1 MLYEDGYI
9 FISNNKYIDLT
20 LIETQILSLLLR
32 NKGTIIRY
40 EDICNQIFK
49 NKIDKY
55 YLESIMSR
63 IYRLRKKLKGE
74 VNIETKSK
82 IGYVVR

>member
-9 FISNNKYIDLT
+9 FISNNKHIDLT
-20 LIETQILSLLLR
+20 LIETKILSLLLR

-40 EDICNQIFK
+40 EDISKQIFK
-49 NKIDKY
+49 GQIDKY
-55 YLESIMSR
+55 YLQSIMTR
-63 IYRLRKKLKGE
+63 ICRLRKKLKGE
-74 VNIETKSK
+74 VNIETKPK

>member
-9 FISNNKYIDLT
+9 FVGNNKYIYLT
-20 LIETQILSLLLR
+20 FIETQILSLLLR
-32 NKGTIIRY
+32 KKGTIIRY

-49 NKIDKY
+49 NKVDKY
-55 YLESIMSR
+55 YLESIKSR

-74 VNIETKSK
+74 VNIKTKSK
-82 IGYVVR
+82 IGYIVR